1 MDIFTASKE
10 FIEAR
15 RRALKRFLNVV
26 ARHPVLCN
34 DRIVIF
40 FFTIKGSVSHTMNF
54 IHFMIRQAYFVCL
67 WEGMGNVLEKCSCH
81 SDSVL

>member
-1 MDIFTASKE
+1 
-10 FIEAR
+10 
-15 RRALKRFLNVV
+15 
-26 ARHPVLCN
+26 
-34 DRIVIF
+34 
-40 FFTIKGSVSHTMNF
+40 MNF